1 MAEQTDELE
10 TPYKKGSQKKTPP
23 KADHQHEYVR
33 PYAMNY
39 MRYFDGSISKV
50 KYKFTLPVECIECGY
65 SPRRVGKRRVVVDVE
80 ITPKE
85 FQARQKRGV

>member
-1 MAEQTDELE
+1 MSLSDF
-10 TPYKKGSQKKTPP
+10 TPTRHKKASVKKPVA
-23 KADHQHEYVR
+23 KSDHQHEYVR

-50 KYKFTLPVECIECGY
+50 KYKFTLPVECIECGH
-65 SPRRVGKRRVVVDVE
+65 SPRRVGNRRVVVDVE